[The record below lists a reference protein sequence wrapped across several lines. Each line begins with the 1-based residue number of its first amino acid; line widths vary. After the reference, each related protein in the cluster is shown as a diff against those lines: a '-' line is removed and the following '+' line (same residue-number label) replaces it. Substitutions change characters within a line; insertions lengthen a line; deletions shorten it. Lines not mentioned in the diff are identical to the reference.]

1 MSLNKNKEI
10 IMATTKKVFTD
21 SEILDVWKKAMTVNG
36 VDPDAFR
43 QDYAGAWIRYADYG
57 NRNSQYGWEID
68 HLKPLSQGGE
78 EVGTNY
84 LPLQWQNNVRKG
96 DNYPRWATAVTAD
109 GQNNVEQEKYWKI
122 NS

>member
-1 MSLNKNKEI
+1 MT
-10 IMATTKKVFTD
+10 TTKKVFTD
-21 SEILDVWKKAMTVNG
+21 SDILDVWKKAMTVNG

-57 NRNSQYGWEID
+57 NRKSQYGWEID

-78 EVGTNY
+78 ELNTNY